1 MPVLRHA
8 NKSAVSRLTTVLENA
23 GSYAVCSPR
32 AALHSLCG
40 LLQIR
45 LTEAVD
51 GVQLVHAGF
60 FTDVSILKAFAV

>member
-1 MPVLRHA
+1 MLQ
-8 NKSAVSRLTTVLENA
+8 LTTVLENV
-23 GSYAVCSPR
+23 GSYAVCPSR
-32 AALHSLCG
+32 AALHSLCC

-60 FTDVSILKAFAV
+60 FTDVSILKAFDVYKDVNSTMF